1 MDLAMEPRCSSPCNC
16 PVAAVSSECRGP
28 KMQINVDVASVA
40 IFGDLLSQV
49 HTQVMRENMACD
61 GAGMPPGL

>member
-1 MDLAMEPRCSSPCNC
+1 MQ
-16 PVAAVSSECRGP
+16 GP

-61 GAGMPPGL
+61 GAGMPSGL